1 MKEALN
7 NNSLLNTQTTT
18 AVKKENIN
26 EAFFPLY
33 FSIILKNAFNMTVL
47 ESHGYPTVYKFFDG
61 LMSDIVNDM
70 DMDMKRF
77 DWRGNQ
83 NTTIQSMYSF
93 IWIFVKPKSSPKSKS
108 QIQVPNPSPKS

>member
-7 NNSLLNTQTTT
+7 NNSLLKTQTTT

-47 ESHGYPTVYKFFDG
+47 ESHGYPAVYKFFTG
-61 LMSDIVNDM
+61 AVGNTYQ
-70 DMDMKRF
+70 RF

-83 NTTIQSMYSF
+83 NTTIQSIYSF
-93 IWIFVKPKSSPKSKS
+93 ILDILLILIPPSKPNDMEMFRNFKNLKS
-108 QIQVPNPSPKS
+108 

>member
-1 MKEALN
+1 
-7 NNSLLNTQTTT
+7 
-18 AVKKENIN
+18 
-26 EAFFPLY
+26 
-33 FSIILKNAFNMTVL
+33 MTVL

-83 NTTIQSMYSF
+83 NTTIQSIYSF
-93 IWIFVKPKSSPKSKS
+93 ILDILLIYYPLCAILANIMRWELSETSK
-108 QIQVPNPSPKS
+108 INLD

>member
-1 MKEALN
+1 
-7 NNSLLNTQTTT
+7 
-18 AVKKENIN
+18 
-26 EAFFPLY
+26 
-33 FSIILKNAFNMTVL
+33 MTVL

-83 NTTIQSMYSF
+83 NTTIQSIYSF
-93 IWIFVKPKSSPKSKS
+93 ILDILLILIPPSKPNDMEMFRNFKNLKS
-108 QIQVPNPSPKS
+108 